1 MRAKFIY
8 IILAFLAAI
17 FYALN
22 IPFSKFLLNNIDS
35 TLLAGLL
42 YFGAGLGI
50 GLIFLMNRKHIY
62 KEALLDKKDLP
73 YTILMVLLDII
84 APILLIYGLSRTSAG
99 NASLL
104 NNFEIVATSIIALVI
119 FKELISWKLWIAI
132 VLVTAASILL
142 TFEDM
147 SAFRFSYGSIFVLL
161 ATICWGFENNCTR
174 KISGKNTYEIVMIKG
189 LCSGIGS
196 LVIGYFV
203 GDKIKELWYI
213 FPALLLG
220 FVAYGLSVLFYI
232 KAQKG
237 LGAAKTS
244 VFYAVNPF
252 IAAAISKIFF
262 KEVFTGNYVTALII
276 MVFGTIMIILDILSV
291 KSKTYY
297 PNKS

>member
-1 MRAKFIY
+1 
-8 IILAFLAAI
+8 
-17 FYALN
+17 
-22 IPFSKFLLNNIDS
+22 
-35 TLLAGLL
+35 
-42 YFGAGLGI
+42 
-50 GLIFLMNRKHIY
+50 
-62 KEALLDKKDLP
+62 
-73 YTILMVLLDII
+73 MVLLDII